1 MIYKTQNKANKVRMK
16 KIIIILFCLPLIT
29 IAQQYNTACPYDNS
43 IKDTLDFSA
52 ALPGA
57 SHDAWIWAGDYIW
70 AIGMKSSLV
79 YGITTC
85 IDPFNI
91 RDNDSH
97 ISIYPHG
104 GGQYIDFNDDN
115 CSNYQY
121 HSTVIFTPPVDGD
134 YDILFDEHTGVYC
147 SHLHDP
153 FDFFDYYIEVLG
165 TSSIQENNTNKKI
178 IKVTDLLGKETK
190 IMNQPL
196 LYIYDDGTIEK
207 KFIIN

>member
-1 MIYKTQNKANKVRMK
+1 MK
-16 KIIIILFCLPLIT
+16 NILCYLIFLPLIIT
-29 IAQQYNTACPYDNS
+29 AQQYNTACPYDNS
-43 IKDTLDFSA
+43 IRDTLDFST

-57 SHDAWIWAGDYIW
+57 SHDAWIWSGDYIW
-70 AIGMKSSLV
+70 AIGMKSSLT

-104 GGQYIDFNDDN
+104 GGQYLDFNDDD

-121 HSTVIFTPPVDGD
+121 HSTVIFSPPIDGD
-134 YDILFDEHTGVYC
+134 YDILFDEHTWVNC

-165 TSSIQENNTNKKI
+165 PSSTQENKPIKKI
-178 IKVTDLLGKETK
+178 IKVIDIFGRDSKRNK
-190 IMNQPL
+190 NQPVF
-196 LYIYDDGTIEK
+196 YIYDDGTVEKSIVIE
-207 KFIIN
+207 